1 MVVVGEV
8 DFIRVHHT
16 IRSSPVCVAAPA
28 EHCVSILQRWVG
40 FHTGGE
46 GQRAQIISTF
56 NRSLRLLYILTIN
69 TEGSAAS
76 AMLEEV
82 SAEARVLATFGCYCN

>member
-46 GQRAQIISTF
+46 GQRAQI
-56 NRSLRLLYILTIN
+56 LTIN